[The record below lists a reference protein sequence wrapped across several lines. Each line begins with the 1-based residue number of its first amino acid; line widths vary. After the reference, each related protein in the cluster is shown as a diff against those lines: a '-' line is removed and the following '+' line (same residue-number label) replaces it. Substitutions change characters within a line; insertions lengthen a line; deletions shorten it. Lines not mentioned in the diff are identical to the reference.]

1 MIYGVRT
8 SLFLTSQRMPSRYN
22 AFANVCNCK
31 IFPRGMYLHW
41 YFLFYNTHT
50 NNSTQNHNSQ
60 FKIKHP
66 YFTSIISFLIFILQ
80 SFTHSNHFKFK
91 IKLFYIFF
99 IILLKSFIKVLIF
112 ISYLCYNM
120 VTKRLIV

>member
-1 MIYGVRT
+1 MNFRKLEAQFVSYDHITT
-8 SLFLTSQRMPSRYN
+8 SMFVELTMTDEIFNSKITT
-22 AFANVCNCK
+22 CK
-31 IFPRGMYLHW
+31 KQKSFHS
-41 YFLFYNTHT
+41 T
-50 NNSTQNHNSQ
+50 NNSTQNHNPQ

-80 SFTHSNHFKFK
+80 SFTDSNHFKFK

-99 IILLKSFIKVLIF
+99 IILLNSFIKVLIF

-120 VTKRLIV
+120 VTKRLID